1 MKKFLLSMLC
11 MGSIFGAYAGT
22 GTEADPYTCAEVI
35 AMGAD
40 LNVASATVKGY
51 IVGACNG
58 QAFSSAQF
66 SATPGSYSNVII
78 ADSKDETD
86 YNKCVPVQL
95 VSKTDIRAAVN
106 LGDNPGNYKKEL
118 TITGQ
123 LIKYF
128 NVPGVKAPTAYKLDG
143 EGGGDVNPPV
153 GDTKYTLATSITSGK
168 KYAFVSGTNVAKPQ
182 AASKQFGYLYVDNVT
197 VADNSFTGKAEYGFV
212 ITAVDGGYTIQD
224 NLNRYLYQTG
234 NYNSFNFSASRVDG
248 DVWTIVANGDGTF
261 KVTNVAMNKY
271 MQYSSQYTSF
281 GSYPDAQGEMPQL
294 YLSDETVTPPT
305 PVETTDVASIQEF
318 LTKQLSTPCKFTFPI
333 TVVYQNG
340 NYLYVTDGT
349 TPLLIYGQTGKTYVN
364 GDQIPAGVV
373 GTFQNYSEGQLQM
386 SSIDATTFGAPVAG
400 TAVTPDQYQL
410 EEISADLLS
419 AYIEVTGVTLT
430 AVAGDER
437 SFTIS
442 DGTLD
447 MTVYNQFKVSL
458 GEGKYD
464 KFQGFVAIHAGKLQ
478 LLPIIDMG
486 ETVTPEPPVLEG
498 NNAIFLAP
506 TYESAYPGVK
516 LLNADGSDTGDSSDK
531 GKSLVGAK
539 FTDKDITLEFTHGS
553 GNFFSMAAGN
563 HVRWYQGDIVTLTPA
578 NGAKITKVFVQTV
591 TNSKGAFTAE
601 VGTVTGAGTGADA
614 PLTWTGSTDQPLV
627 LTADKQV
634 RFSYMQVAYEGGN
647 GGVEGIEADN
657 ANAPVEY
664 YNLQGVRVDNP
675 TNGLYIRRQGNE
687 VTKVIVR

>member
-1 MKKFLLSMLC
+1 

-40 LNVASATVKGY
+40 VNVASATVKGY

-66 SATPGSYSNVII
+66 SANPGSYSNVII

-86 YNKCVPVQL
+86 YTKCVPVQL
-95 VSKTDIRAAVN
+95 VSKTDLRAAVN

-128 NVPGVKAPTAYKLDG
+128 GVPGVKAPTAYKLDG
-143 EGGGDVNPPV
+143 EGGGGTV

-168 KYAFVSGTNVAKPQ
+168 KYAFVSGANVAKPQ
-182 AASKQFGYLYVDNVT
+182 GADKTYGYLYVDNVT
-197 VADNSFTGKAEYGFV
+197 IADNSFTGKADYGFV

-224 NLNRYLYQTG
+224 NLNRYLYQSG
-234 NYNSFNFSASRVDG
+234 NYNSFNFSASRTDG
-248 DVWTIVANGDGTF
+248 DVFTIVANGDGTF

-281 GSYPDAQGEMPQL
+281 GSYADATGDMPQL

-305 PVETTDVASIQEF
+305 PIETTDVASIQEF
-318 LTKQLSTPCKFTFPI
+318 LTKQLTTPCKFTFPI

-349 TPLLIYGQTGKTYVN
+349 TPLLIYGNTGKTYAN
-364 GDQIPAGVV
+364 GDQIPAGVT

-386 SSIDATTFGAPVAG
+386 SSIDASTFGNPTAG

-419 AYIEVTGVTLT
+419 TYIEVTGVTLT

-447 MTVYNQFKVSL
+447 MTLYNQFKVSL
-458 GEGKYD
+458 GEGQYD

-486 ETVTPEPPVLEG
+486 ETVPPTPPVAEG
-498 NNAIFLAP
+498 AYFIAP
-506 TYESAYPGVK
+506 TAEVAYAGCK
-516 LLNADGSDTGDSSDK
+516 LLNKDGSDTGVNTEE
-531 GKSLVGAK
+531 GKSLIGEK
-539 FTDKDITLEFTHGS
+539 FTDKDITLEFTHGT
-553 GNFFSMAAGN
+553 GDFFSMAAGN
-563 HVRWYQGDIVTLTPA
+563 HIRWFLGDIVTLTPL
-578 NGAKITKVFVQTV
+578 NGATIKEVFVQTV
-591 TNSKGAFTAE
+591 NYSKGAFTATE
-601 VGTVTGAGTGADA
+601 GTVTGEGTSADT
-614 PLTWTGSTDQPLV
+614 PITWVGSTSNPLV
-627 LTADKQV
+627 LTAAKQV
-634 RFSYMQVAYEGGN
+634 RFSYMQVKYDGGN
-647 GGVEGIEADN
+647 GGVEGIAVDN
-657 ANAPVEY
+657 TNAPVEY
-664 YNLQGVRVDNP
+664 YNLQGVRIENP
-675 TNGLYIRRQGNE
+675 TNGLYIRRQGSD